1 MKKWENMTQTTGQS
15 KSPETDPNKMEMYE
29 LPKKEQKE
37 MVIHKFNTLCACKC
51 VHQVASGIS
60 DSTIPWIVA
69 SQAPLSMGFSRQKY
83 WRGLPCPSPGDV
95 PDPGIEPRSLRSPE
109 FAGGFFTTNAT
120 WEAPICYKGIQTDN

>member
-1 MKKWENMTQTTGQS
+1 
-15 KSPETDPNKMEMYE
+15 MEMYE

>member
-1 MKKWENMTQTTGQS
+1 MKKWENMTQTTEQS

-29 LPKKEQKE
+29 LPKKEQKV
-37 MVIHKFNTLCACKC
+37 MVIHKFNTLYACEC

-60 DSTIPWIVA
+60 DSAIPWIVA

-95 PDPGIEPRSLRSPE
+95 PDPGIEPRFLMSPE
-109 FAGGFFTTNAT
+109 FADGFFTTNAT
-120 WEAPICYKGIQTDN
+120 WEAPICYKGIQIDN